1 MSKKVY
7 IPILIVIIILQILVG
22 VYAANKKEYM
32 HMDEAY
38 SYGLMNYDKI
48 SITDD
53 EDFMAGWHDKQ
64 YFLDYLEVNSDEVT
78 DLMPVYE
85 NQKNDVHPPLFYL
98 LLRIAA
104 TFTVDNFTLW
114 TGFIMNMIILAI
126 ASVTLFFIAKK
137 LFKSPVYALL
147 VTAVYATSM
156 ALMETTIYIR
166 MYALS
171 TLSILLFTYITMKIE
186 KNQKDGKIGL
196 KYLIP
201 TSLVLLMGGLTHYYF
216 FIYVF
221 GVYVYLLIKH
231 IRRKEYKFLVK
242 YTVTLAI
249 SAIIYLLIFPYAIN
263 HIFFG
268 YRGIDATEPVTLQSL
283 IQGIKQYYREIN
295 KAVFNYGLPIYA
307 IAVLVIFAVFK
318 IREKR
323 VRAKKCNDVKSENQE
338 LKQEENA
345 IKAEKIRGVAQ
356 KNNQDEKITE
366 KNNSKTE
373 IKEKKNRNP
382 FILMILIPTI
392 IYFVV
397 VLIQSPYK
405 ELRYIMPICPEIV
418 LLTIYVTKL
427 LLGKYIKEKY
437 LCTGLAVVFAVIVLT
452 PGLTDN
458 KLNFAYEYRK
468 ELVETVEKNNTP
480 IVCVFDPNANRFM
493 DNMYLYTKA
502 DRTYIMNVEDYS
514 VEAVREVLKD
524 ENVENGVTLVIDNQP
539 KYLNGI

>member
-7 IPILIVIIILQILVG
+7 IPILIVIILLQILVS

-48 SITDD
+48 SITDN
-53 EDFMAGWHDKQ
+53 EDFTSGWHDKQ

-78 DLMPVYE
+78 NLMPVYE

-98 LLRIAA
+98 LLRIFA

-114 TGFIMNMIILAI
+114 TGFIMNILILSIASIILF
-126 ASVTLFFIAKK
+126 LIAKK
-137 LFKSPVYALL
+137 IFKSNVYALL

-171 TLSILLFTYITMKIE
+171 TLSILLFTYITIKIE
-186 KNQKDGKIGL
+186 ENQKEGKIGL

-201 TSLVLLMGGLTHYYF
+201 TSLIVLMGGLTHYYF

-221 GVYVYLLIKH
+221 GIYMYLLVKH
-231 IRRKEYKFLVK
+231 IRKKEYKFIVK
-242 YTVTLAI
+242 YTITLAVT
-249 SAIIYLLIFPYAIN
+249 AVIYLLIFPYTIN

-268 YRGIDATEPVTLQSL
+268 YRGIDATEPITLQNL
-283 IQGIKQYYREIN
+283 IFGIGSYINEIN
-295 KAVFNYGLPIYA
+295 KAIFNYSLPRYIL
-307 IAVLVIFAVFK
+307 AVLVIFAIFK
-318 IREKR
+318 IIEKR
-323 VRAKKCNDVKSENQE
+323 KNKDKPVQKSDKNQ
-338 LKQEENA
+338 
-345 IKAEKIRGVAQ
+345 
-356 KNNQDEKITE
+356 
-366 KNNSKTE
+366 
-373 IKEKKNRNP
+373 
-382 FILMILIPTI
+382 FIMMIVIPTI
-392 IYFVV
+392 IYFIV

-427 LLGKYIKEKY
+427 ALGKYIKEKH
-437 LCTGLAVVFAVIVLT
+437 LCIGLAMVFAIIVLT
-452 PGLTDN
+452 PGLTNN

-468 ELVETVEKNNTP
+468 DLVETVEKNNTP
-480 IVCVFDPNANRFM
+480 IVCVFDPNGNRFM
-493 DNMYLYTKA
+493 DNMYLYTKVDKA
-502 DRTYIMNVEDYS
+502 YIMNVNDYS
-514 VEAVREVLKD
+514 VEAVKEVLKN
-524 ENVENGVTLVIDNQP
+524 ENVENGVTFVFDNQP
-539 KYLNGI
+539 KYLSFEEYEDFIG

>member
-7 IPILIVIIILQILVG
+7 IPILIAIIILQILVG

-186 KNQKDGKIGL
+186 ENQKDGKIGL
-196 KYLIP
+196 KYLIL

-249 SAIIYLLIFPYAIN
+249 SAALYLLIFPYAIN

-268 YRGIDATEPVTLQSL
+268 YRGIDATDPITLQNL
-283 IQGIKQYYREIN
+283 IFGIGSYLNEIN
-295 KAVFNYGLPIYA
+295 KAIFNYGLPIY
-307 IAVLVIFAVFK
+307 ILAVLIIFAVFK

-323 VRAKKCNDVKSENQE
+323 ASSKKCNDVKIESQE
-338 LKQEENA
+338 LKQEE
-345 IKAEKIRGVAQ
+345 IR
-356 KNNQDEKITE
+356 
-366 KNNSKTE
+366 
-373 IKEKKNRNP
+373 EKKNRNQ
-382 FILMILIPTI
+382 FILMILIPTL
-392 IYFVV
+392 IYFIV

-427 LLGKYIKEKY
+427 ALGKYIKEKY

-468 ELVETVEKNNTP
+468 ELVETVEQNNTP

-514 VEAVREVLKD
+514 VEAVREVLKN

-539 KYLNGI
+539 KYLSYEEYEKLAW